1 MRDLYES
8 QELGSVEDVHEA
20 VGCELSQAVTGEQLV
35 VRPVPFG
42 RPLTT
47 ACTPASSVNN
57 NDVTCRVAT
66 NGTNGMARAD

>member
-1 MRDLYES
+1 M
-8 QELGSVEDVHEA
+8 
-20 VGCELSQAVTGEQLV
+20 